1 MRLALLFGCFRKKRE
16 IGYMQEFQN
25 RCIQIMTKPAKHWH
39 KTRKP
44 THLMASDRLKTM
56 HSAWPCIVYRDVHLG
71 MRQLEYLVIR
81 FCNVQ
86 REWMPYLLS
95 SDTERVVLKRYALGS
110 PFLSQIVVQN
120 SINTVYKPLYISGG

>member
-1 MRLALLFGCFRKKRE
+1 M
-16 IGYMQEFQN
+16 
-25 RCIQIMTKPAKHWH
+25 
-39 KTRKP
+39 
-44 THLMASDRLKTM
+44 
-56 HSAWPCIVYRDVHLG
+56 YRDVHLG

-95 SDTERVVLKRYALGS
+95 SDTESVVLKRYALGF

-120 SINTVYKPLYISGG
+120 SINTVYKPVYISGVGATNAILG